1 MAPSAAAA
9 TSTSASPLSRL
20 LLSLPNPSVKLPVSS
35 PSRNAGAAVAAK
47 NNTPGIVLRRREAV
61 SAVLSA
67 AILSRVLPAVAEASG
82 GECPLEVAPNGLA
95 FCDRVVG
102 TGAAA
107 EQGQLIKVST
117 TRTCPPVAA
126 DEATSRVL
134 ANLAVCSS
142 TQAHYTGRLEDG
154 TVFDSSYKRGKPLTF
169 RVGVGEVIKGWDQGI
184 VGGEGIPP
192 MLAGGKRSLRLPPE
206 LGYGARGAGC
216 RGWEPTSCVIPP
228 NSTLLFDVE
237 TQDMLKSKLILED
250 DFGWTLPSMGSNSD
264 QSNTDTKGNLKYIGG
279 VDISFSKEDPSTA
292 CAALVVLDAGT
303 LEVVHEEFDVVRLQ
317 VPYIP
322 GFLAFR
328 EVLMVD
334 GNGLLHPRGFGLA
347 CHLGVLAGLPT
358 IGVGKNAMRSCPG
371 SSKPIYISVGHRISL
386 DSAIGIVKF
395 CSNYRIP
402 EPIRQADIR
411 SKVFLQKHQKLKE

>member
-9 TSTSASPLSRL
+9 AAAATASPLSRL

-47 NNTPGIVLRRREAV
+47 NSTPVVALRRREAV
-61 SAVLSA
+61 AAVLSA
-67 AILSRVLPAVAEASG
+67 AILSHVLPAAAEASG

-107 EQGQLIKVST
+107 EQGQLIK
-117 TRTCPPVAA
+117 
-126 DEATSRVL
+126 
-134 ANLAVCSS
+134 
-142 TQAHYTGRLEDG
+142 AHYTGRLEDG

-206 LGYGARGAGC
+206 LAYGARGAGC

-237 TQDMLKSKLILED
+237 
-250 DFGWTLPSMGSNSD
+250 
-264 QSNTDTKGNLKYIGG
+264 Y
-279 VDISFSKEDPSTA
+279 
-292 CAALVVLDAGT
+292 
-303 LEVVHEEFDVVRLQ
+303 
-317 VPYIP
+317 
-322 GFLAFR
+322 
-328 EVLMVD
+328 
-334 GNGLLHPRGFGLA
+334 
-347 CHLGVLAGLPT
+347 
-358 IGVGKNAMRSCPG
+358 VGRA
-371 SSKPIYISVGHRISL
+371 VG
-386 DSAIGIVKF
+386 
-395 CSNYRIP
+395 
-402 EPIRQADIR
+402 
-411 SKVFLQKHQKLKE
+411 